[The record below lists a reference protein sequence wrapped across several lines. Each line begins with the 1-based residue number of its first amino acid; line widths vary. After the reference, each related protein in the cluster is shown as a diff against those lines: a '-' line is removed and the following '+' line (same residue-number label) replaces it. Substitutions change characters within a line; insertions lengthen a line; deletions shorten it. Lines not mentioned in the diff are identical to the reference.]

1 MKGISLF
8 ELAGRYGHLIVT
20 LLATSSPKAPL
31 KLFSYQRRLPPLD
44 TLPHTVPFSDEN
56 GKKQQPYANS
66 INVLYTNDIDVA
78 FRWAQKNLWSDG
90 TNRSSSSSP
99 KVLGWDME
107 SSPRLPWLEDKY
119 RSDTYFGPATIQLST
134 VSESLVLQIAQ
145 DQYGPIYDQTVLPEF
160 IHDILND
167 HNIIKTGVGID
178 EDMIELYRWCRDL
191 GVSEKHLSWAT
202 CGDGGNSSSTSTSL
216 STPPLRRFD
225 IGGIGSTKPGGTIGL
240 ARLVAGVLGVRIP
253 KSSKLARS
261 HWSAAPLRIKE
272 VDYAARDAWAAAA
285 ILHRLNNLDPSRFS
299 PGSICQRL
307 LDVQNE
313 ENLRSI
319 RDVSDRAVDRRV
331 AKLEWKTLRPQR
343 DAEGNENPVRTET
356 ERARFEFLTETMRA
370 LAPMQ
375 PISYEIEE
383 SLGLKIP

>member
-1 MKGISLF
+1 MKGISLL
-8 ELAGRYGHLIVT
+8 EQAGRYGAIVS

-31 KLFSYQRRLPPLD
+31 NLFSYQRRLPPLD
-44 TLPHTVPFSDEN
+44 TLPHTVPFSVEN
-56 GKKQQPYANS
+56 DKQQQQPYANS

-78 FRWAQKNLWSDG
+78 FRWAQKNLWTDG
-90 TNRSSSSSP
+90 TNGSSSSSP

-191 GVSEKHLSWAT
+191 EVAEKHLSWAT
-202 CGDGGNSSSTSTSL
+202 NGSGDPSSA
-216 STPPLRRFD
+216 TPPLRRFD
-225 IGGIGSTKPGGTIGL
+225 IGGIGSSKPGGTIGL

-285 ILHRLNNLDPSRFS
+285 ILHRLNGLDPSRFS

-307 LDVQNE
+307 LDAQNE
-313 ENLRSI
+313 EKLRSI
-319 RDVSDRAVDRRV
+319 RDVSDRAVDRRA

-356 ERARFEFLTETMRA
+356 ERARFEFLTETIRA